1 MSVSLDRIHEA
12 DVRDRVAA
20 RVVGRSRELE
30 LLIAALSAGR
40 DIVLEGPP
48 GTSKSTLL
56 RAIAGEWGVPM
67 FLVEGN
73 AELSPSVMIGHHS
86 PSEVLSSG
94 YSDASFV
101 PGPLVE
107 AMTQGGILYVEEFNR
122 APEDTVNALLAAM
135 SERRVVVPRVG
146 EFTAHNGFRLIASMN
161 VFDNLGT
168 KRLSSS
174 ILDRMCRL
182 SVDYQS
188 AAEERDVV
196 AGHVEH
202 VVTQGIVDAVEITRA
217 TRHRDEVRQGS
228 SVRGAIDLAMV
239 IDRLAA
245 MRRVEV
251 PVSTDGVAHSG
262 PDYIQLV
269 RDATQVALSARVH
282 LHRGAEVT
290 VETVLDDI
298 LDLYFAVDL
307 DRDPG

>member
-56 RAIAGEWGVPM
+56 RAIAGGEWGGVPM

-174 ILDRMCRL
+174 ILDACAG
-182 SVDYQS
+182 S
-188 AAEERDVV
+188 AS
-196 AGHVEH
+196 
-202 VVTQGIVDAVEITRA
+202 TTRA
-217 TRHRDEVRQGS
+217 QPRNAMWWPGTSSTWSPRHRRRRRNHQGDAS
-228 SVRGAIDLAMV
+228 S
-239 IDRLAA
+239 
-245 MRRVEV
+245 
-251 PVSTDGVAHSG
+251 
-262 PDYIQLV
+262 
-269 RDATQVALSARVH
+269 
-282 LHRGAEVT
+282 
-290 VETVLDDI
+290 
-298 LDLYFAVDL
+298 
-307 DRDPG
+307 